1 MNIGPACLLAAALLL
16 CLPAA
21 GAPPRKRMRDWGLT
35 PGVMHPGAHNAI
47 TDVPGVKVGH
57 LTKIGGEDMRTGV
70 TAVLPHGGDLFRK
83 KVPAAVY
90 TGNGFGKLAG
100 STQVA
105 ELGCIE
111 APILL
116 TNTLNV
122 PEALSGGIEYML
134 GLPGNEDIGSVN
146 VVVGETNDGV
156 LNNVRARYVTKE
168 DVLQAI
174 TSAHDGPVE
183 EGNVGAGTGTVAFG
197 YKGGI
202 GTASRV
208 LPASLGGY
216 TVGVL
221 AQTNYGGN
229 LQIDGIKADELLG
242 RTPYRQQIAAQDVD
256 GSCMIIVATDAPV
269 DARNLERMAKRAV
282 MGLAKTGGIA
292 ANGSGDYVIAFSN
305 CPDNLIDPSAG
316 LYKPVLLPNEAM
328 SPLFMATIEAV
339 EEALWDSL
347 FAAETMT
354 GRDGRTVPALDPSA
368 LGLTYAPKDAIR
380 ACDLRVR
387 DPFIIV
393 DNGAYYLISSKK
405 QKDGTRCLQAFESA
419 DLEYWFPKGIVSE
432 VPEGYL
438 GTHDWWAPDTYYYNG
453 KYYVFVTI
461 SNPDAGILRGTTIF
475 RSDDGVLGPYRP
487 LLTGD
492 RINVTPEG
500 YQCLDGSLY
509 IDPKGRP
516 WMVYCVEWNGPNVQ
530 DYVGEIWAVRL
541 KKDFTGTEGKPHRLF
556 KASEAPWLAEDVGN
570 KVTDAPFIVT
580 DPATGR
586 LIMMWSSFGPT
597 GHARYG
603 ILQSYSDN
611 GILGPWVHTD
621 KVLFTEDGGHSM
633 AFTDLEGNLRIS
645 FHCPNSGTETLTIKR
660 AVISD
665 GLLKLTD

>member
-1 MNIGPACLLAAALLL
+1 M
-16 CLPAA
+16 
-21 GAPPRKRMRDWGLT
+21 
-35 PGVMHPGAHNAI
+35 
-47 TDVPGVKVGH
+47 
-57 LTKIGGEDMRTGV
+57 
-70 TAVLPHGGDLFRK
+70 
-83 KVPAAVY
+83 
-90 TGNGFGKLAG
+90 
-100 STQVA
+100 
-105 ELGCIE
+105 
-111 APILL
+111 
-116 TNTLNV
+116 
-122 PEALSGGIEYML
+122 
-134 GLPGNEDIGSVN
+134 
-146 VVVGETNDGV
+146 
-156 LNNVRARYVTKE
+156 
-168 DVLQAI
+168 
-174 TSAHDGPVE
+174 
-183 EGNVGAGTGTVAFG
+183 
-197 YKGGI
+197 
-202 GTASRV
+202 
-208 LPASLGGY
+208 
-216 TVGVL
+216 
-221 AQTNYGGN
+221 
-229 LQIDGIKADELLG
+229 
-242 RTPYRQQIAAQDVD
+242 
-256 GSCMIIVATDAPV
+256 
-269 DARNLERMAKRAV
+269 
-282 MGLAKTGGIA
+282 
-292 ANGSGDYVIAFSN
+292 
-305 CPDNLIDPSAG
+305 
-316 LYKPVLLPNEAM
+316 
-328 SPLFMATIEAV
+328 
-339 EEALWDSL
+339 
-347 FAAETMT
+347 
-354 GRDGRTVPALDPSA
+354 
-368 LGLTYAPKDAIR
+368 
-380 ACDLRVR
+380 
-387 DPFIIV
+387 
-393 DNGAYYLISSKK
+393 
-405 QKDGTRCLQAFESA
+405 
-419 DLEYWFPKGIVSE
+419 
-432 VPEGYL
+432 
-438 GTHDWWAPDTYYYNG
+438 
-453 KYYVFVTI
+453 TI